1 MQIIRH
7 TTLLLLAACT
17 YLLAVHTLPAQ
28 TSDGPASL
36 SIPATNLL
44 HYIAPT
50 KIQTFSS
57 KKHRRVYGYV
67 PPGTPLYINTN
78 SPVTGKSIVFYE
90 DNQGKR
96 IQVYC
101 RNSDLGLPQ

>member
-28 TSDGPASL
+28 TAT
-36 SIPATNLL
+36 TNLL
-44 HYIAPT
+44 IYTTPT

-78 SPVTGKSIVFYE
+78 SPVAGKSIVFYE

-101 RNSDLGLPQ
+101 RNSDLGLPE